1 VPKTEGQT
9 ESEPV
14 VNRLE
19 RSAAAARSRLRHRR
33 DGDTNPCT
41 VPTSNGD
48 DVQLATNERGT
59 TMTAAEDRVQALERL
74 REELILG
81 GRRQELEALDQILAE
96 AKAAART
103 ESPKR
108 KKQPAGKTYLK
119 LKKKY
124 YTPAE
129 VAKRV
134 GVSRQTVVKWIERGE
149 LEAESTPGGHHRI
162 PASVFHRE
170 GRGDVVQMIPL
181 DDD

>member
-1 VPKTEGQT
+1 M
-9 ESEPV
+9 
-14 VNRLE
+14 
-19 RSAAAARSRLRHRR
+19 
-33 DGDTNPCT
+33 
-41 VPTSNGD
+41 TSGD
-48 DVQLATNERGT
+48 D
-59 TMTAAEDRVQALERL
+59 RVRALERL

-81 GRRQELEALDQILAE
+81 GRNQELEALDQILVDARRTAAQE
-96 AKAAART
+96 LVQGAPQQKRRPGGANKAA
-103 ESPKR
+103 PG
-108 KKQPAGKTYLK
+108 GKTYLK

-149 LEAESTPGGHHRI
+149 LEAETTPGGHHRI

-181 DDD
+181 DEE